1 MQLRRT
7 GKKFSSAY
15 YNYKLMPLDN
25 NKYSELLN
33 EAKTM
38 FALGYDNRYIE
49 LQFAEKKIDD
59 NIIDQ
64 IIVEIKSLRK
74 AQKKSRGLKLIIYGA
89 SFIAVAFIMT
99 LISYNE
105 HSSSR
110 FVLWGLAISG
120 VTTLM
125 KGVADI
131 LGL

>member
-1 MQLRRT
+1 
-7 GKKFSSAY
+7 
-15 YNYKLMPLDN
+15 MPLDN